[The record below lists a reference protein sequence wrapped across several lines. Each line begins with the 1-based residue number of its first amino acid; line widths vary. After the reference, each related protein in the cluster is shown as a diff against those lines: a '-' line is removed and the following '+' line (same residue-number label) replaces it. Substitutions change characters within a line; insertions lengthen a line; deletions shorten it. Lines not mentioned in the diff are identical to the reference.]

1 MSRYWLIAL
10 LVFCLELPADER
22 LRIYDLQGK
31 CKIEGQVLGADQLNS
46 EVSVY
51 RSSGATSD
59 AAREAQHAL
68 RQVLEFYQ
76 RVLDWDSIDN
86 NGSAIHVFANYLNRE
101 EGCLGFNAFYKPSF
115 NETFH
120 QIGFLNFSRKP
131 YGTARDLDVVAH
143 EFSHGVFRSTEG
155 LHAPFEK
162 DALNESIADLFG
174 VAFRI
179 WSQLPPGSDLSAASV
194 GLNDFKVG
202 QLFARE
208 FNALARETF
217 PDGVLRNMANPAQR
231 DAFDFYSEGYS
242 RGNDY
247 SEYDVGAISSL
258 AFTLLAVGGQ
268 HPRLDNGIRVE
279 GIGLDKTLNVVF
291 YVMRHLRFMDLE
303 SFAAMAEKAA
313 EKLYG
318 KYSLESRATHN
329 AFAAV
334 GLFDEVLTAVEQQR
348 QREEAERNERERR
361 EREAQEQR
369 ETEAREQRERV
380 EAERD
385 ERERQQRA
393 PEPVPPQS
401 IPAPPPITAPVSS
414 PVAPLQ
420 ISGQHFI
427 ALLLGVLILLI
438 VVVARASR
446 VRGYQFSPTAVEP
459 APAASTI
466 PLKKEQQRPRP
477 QLPERPPAE
486 PRVLLWISA
495 DGQGCSLSLDEHP
508 QLWGREYPDT
518 PLFHLVSR
526 DQRIS
531 RLQCEIWYQPRG
543 RFLYVRNHSSN
554 GTRVNHVQLGQGEKG
569 KVALQLKQSLTLE
582 LGRFCLAL
590 TVEHFANH

>member
-10 LVFCLELPADER
+10 LAFCLDVPADER
-22 LRIYDLQGK
+22 LKIYDLQGK
-31 CKIEGQVLGADQLNS
+31 CKTEGQVLGADELNS

-68 RQVLEFYQ
+68 RKVLEFYQ
-76 RVLDWDSIDN
+76 RIFDWDSIDN
-86 NGSAIHVFANYLNRE
+86 QGSAIHVFANYLDRE
-101 EGCLGFNAFYKPSF
+101 EGCMGFNAFYKPSF

-174 VAFRI
+174 VAFRV
-179 WSQLPPGSDLSAASV
+179 WSQLPASSDLSAAAV

-202 QLFARE
+202 QLYARE

-217 PDGVLRNMANPAQR
+217 PEGVLRNMANPAQR
-231 DAFDFYSEGYS
+231 DALDFYSEGYS

-247 SEYDVGAISSL
+247 NEYDVGAISSL

-279 GIGLDKTLNVVF
+279 GIGLDKTLDVVF

-318 KYSLESRATHN
+318 KFSLEARATHN

-334 GLFDEVLTAVEQQR
+334 GLFDEALTAAEQQR
-348 QREEAERNERERR
+348 QREEAEREAR
-361 EREAQEQR
+361 EREQEQHER
-369 ETEAREQRERV
+369 EAREQRER
-380 EAERD
+380 EDAERQ
-385 ERERQQRA
+385 RQLPDPEPLQPQPIPESPPIEA
-393 PEPVPPQS
+393 PEPS
-401 IPAPPPITAPVSS
+401 PAAS
-414 PVAPLQ
+414 LQ
-420 ISGQHFI
+420 ISGKHFI
-427 ALLLGVLILLI
+427 ALLLGVLVLLI

-446 VRGYQFSPTAVEP
+446 VRSFPIAQAPVESAPVVSTTRLEQGLRRPPPP
-459 APAASTI
+459 APD
-466 PLKKEQQRPRP
+466 K
-477 QLPERPPAE
+477 PPTV
-486 PRVLLWISA
+486 PRVLLWVSA
-495 DGQGCSLSLDEHP
+495 QGQGSSVSLNEHP
-508 QLWGREYPDT
+508 QLWGREHPDT
-518 PLFHLVSR
+518 PLFHLISR
-526 DQRIS
+526 DPRIS

-554 GTRVNHVQLGQGEKG
+554 GTRINSVQLGRGEKG

-582 LGRFCLAL
+582 LGRFCMTL